1 MLQFDTILRMPG
13 NLPDVDFS
21 SWPTPNYVDP
31 VERTWMPAYS
41 ITLTVASSIPILIR
55 LFLRF
60 RNEGG
65 GLGLDDVGEIILIRL
80 LRMLTSSSSFS
91 SCLDGFSISGS
102 PQWLR
107 MPPITLL

>member
-1 MLQFDTILRMPG
+1 MLQFDTVLKMPG

-31 VERTWMPAYS
+31 EERTWLPVYS

-65 GLGLDDVGEIILIRL
+65 GLGLDDVGEMILKRL
-80 LRMLTSSSSFS
+80 LRVLTSSSSFS
-91 SCLDGFSISGS
+91 SYPDGFSMLGS

-107 MPPITLL
+107 TPPITLL